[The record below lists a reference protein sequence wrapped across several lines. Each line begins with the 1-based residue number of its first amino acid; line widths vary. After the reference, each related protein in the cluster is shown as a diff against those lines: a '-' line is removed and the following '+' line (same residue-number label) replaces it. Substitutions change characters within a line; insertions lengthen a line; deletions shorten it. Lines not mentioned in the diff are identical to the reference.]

1 MICKACEGCGGEDC
15 VCCEIFLEEQRDQRS
30 YYEEMGDEDFYQML
44 DFLEFCDFEEED
56 EDYEI

>member
-1 MICKACEGCGGEDC
+1 MFCKACEGCGGEDC

-30 YYEEMGDEDFYQML
+30 YYEEIGDEDFYQMQ
-44 DFLEFCDFEEED
+44 DFYDFEEED

>member
-15 VCCEIFLEEQRDQRS
+15 ICCEIFLEEQRDQRS
-30 YYEEMGDEDFYQML
+30 YYEEIGDEDFYQMQ
-44 DFLEFCDFEEED
+44 DFYDFEEED

>member
-15 VCCEIFLEEQRDQRS
+15 ICCEIFLEELRDQRS
-30 YYEEMGDEDFYQML
+30 YYEEIGDEDFYQMQ
-44 DFLEFCDFEEED
+44 DFYDFEEED